1 MNLLCAMEKDNK
13 VAVEEQPAS
22 KQTILVVED
31 EPTLRALVRKV
42 LERVGFEVIE
52 APTGLAALELWN
64 EKQPHVDLLL
74 TDMIMPDGIS
84 GRQLAEK
91 LKAENPKL
99 KVVYTT
105 GYSADLLGNDF
116 VLVEGVN
123 FLQKPYPP
131 QKLVQTVRNGLQS
144 NEPG

>member
-1 MNLLCAMEKDNK
+1 MERDIKG
-13 VAVEEQPAS
+13 VVEPEQPS

-42 LERVGFEVIE
+42 LERVGFEVVE

-64 EKQPHVDLLL
+64 EKHPQVDLLL

-99 KVVYTT
+99 KVIYTT
-105 GYSADLLGNDF
+105 GYSADLLGSEI
-116 VLVEGVN
+116 VLVEGLN

-144 NEPG
+144 DD

>member
-1 MNLLCAMEKDNK
+1 MEKDDK
-13 VAVEEQPAS
+13 GVVEQAPPP

-42 LERVGFEVIE
+42 LERVGYEVVE
-52 APTGLAALELWN
+52 APSGLAALELWN
-64 EKQPHVDLLL
+64 QKHPHVDLLL

-84 GRQLAEK
+84 GRQLGEK

-99 KVVYTT
+99 KVIYTT

-116 VLVEGVN
+116 VLKEGLN

-131 QKLVQTVRNGLQS
+131 HKLVQTVRNGLQS
-144 NEPG
+144 DEPV